1 MFEFLT
7 LEARFVQREI
17 YQGVWFSYWRL
28 IWSEFKVYEEG
39 GYHKIKSG
47 IVPRGPDGE
56 FHWDSLMLDW
66 SLNNV
71 FDKIIVA
78 EE

>member
-1 MFEFLT
+1 M
-7 LEARFVQREI
+7 
-17 YQGVWFSYWRL
+17 
-28 IWSEFKVYEEG
+28 YEKG

-47 IVPRGPDGE
+47 IVARGPDGE

-66 SLNNV
+66 SLENV
-71 FDKIIVA
+71 YDKIIVA